1 MAEWGPYAA
10 IAIGALA
17 TYMWRALGVA
27 LSGRMRDRSPV
38 FDWVGCIA
46 YALIA
51 GLVARMIVFPV
62 GPLQEVGLAARFGAA
77 LAAIVVFYA
86 GRRNLLLGVAAG
98 AALLAGFAHYFNV

>member
-1 MAEWGPYAA
+1 MADWTPYAA
-10 IAIGALA
+10 IAIGAVA

-27 LSGRMRDRSPV
+27 LSGRMRERSPV

-62 GPLQEVGLAARFGAA
+62 GSLQDVGLVPRLGAA
-77 LAAIVVFYA
+77 FAAILVFYA
-86 GRRNLLLGVAAG
+86 GRRNLLLGVVAG
-98 AALLAGFAHYFNV
+98 AALLAGFAHYFSL

>member
-10 IAIGALA
+10 IAIGAIA
-17 TYMWRALGVA
+17 TYIWRALGVA
-27 LSGRMRDRSPV
+27 LSGRMRERSPV

-62 GPLQEVGLAARFGAA
+62 GPLHDVGLAPRLGAA
-77 LAAIVVFYA
+77 LAAVFVFYA

-98 AALLAGFAHYFNV
+98 AVLLTVFAQYFTV

>member
-10 IAIGALA
+10 IAVGAFA

-62 GPLQEVGLAARFGAA
+62 GPLHDLGLAVRLGAAGLAVVAFYAAGRNLLIGVGVGAAA
-77 LAAIVVFYA
+77 LAGSAAV
-86 GRRNLLLGVAAG
+86 LGG
-98 AALLAGFAHYFNV
+98 

>member
-1 MAEWGPYAA
+1 MADWGPYAA
-10 IAIGALA
+10 IAIGAVA

-27 LSGRMRDRSPV
+27 LSGRMRERSPV

-62 GPLQEVGLAARFGAA
+62 GPLQDVGLAPRLGAA
-77 LAAIVVFYA
+77 LAAILVFYV
-86 GRRNLLLGVAAG
+86 GRRNLLLAVAAG
-98 AALLAGFAHYFNV
+98 AALLAGFAHYFSL